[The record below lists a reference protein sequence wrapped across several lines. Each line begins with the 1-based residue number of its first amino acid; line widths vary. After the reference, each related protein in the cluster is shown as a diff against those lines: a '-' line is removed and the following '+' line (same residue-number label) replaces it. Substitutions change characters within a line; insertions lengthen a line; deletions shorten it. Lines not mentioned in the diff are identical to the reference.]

1 MDFNLPSKDEI
12 STAYQQ
18 GEAEVL
24 KLFDQIEGQVMALS
38 KILQEQAEAIKE
50 LQAKLSKDSSNSG
63 KPPSSDGLAKKK
75 TIPRTKSQRKKGQK
89 PNGGQAGHQGSTL
102 EKSEHPDKTETHSMD
117 GSCTHCGTSLED
129 EVVSDHEERQVF
141 DIPAIRIEITAHRAE
156 IKVCPLC
163 GETNKASFPDP
174 VTQATQYGNGIK
186 TWMSYFSVQHFIPT
200 ARTAQIV
207 EDLVGHRLSEA
218 TVLNSCHQLADKVSP
233 VTQIIKE
240 KLKGAEVV
248 NFDETGLRVNGKLH
262 WLHCA
267 STDQL
272 TDYLVHP
279 RRGQEAID
287 TMGIL
292 PNLKGVACHD
302 HWKPYFNYEVR
313 HSLCNAH
320 HLRELTFI
328 EKQYQQAFAPK
339 MADLLIEIN
348 SAKKEQSADHFDPE
362 TLTAYFSRYDEIVN
376 EGLTANPE
384 KRRDP
389 DQKPKRG
396 RVKQTP
402 AHNLLKRLRD
412 FKRAVLL
419 FMVDFNVPFTNNQA
433 EQDVRMVKVKQKV
446 SGCFRT
452 LTGAEEFAASRG
464 YISTARKNDQNIFQ
478 AIRSA
483 FDNRPFIPAF

>member
-1 MDFNLPSKDEI
+1 
-12 STAYQQ
+12 
-18 GEAEVL
+18 
-24 KLFDQIEGQVMALS
+24 
-38 KILQEQAEAIKE
+38 
-50 LQAKLSKDSSNSG
+50 
-63 KPPSSDGLAKKK
+63 
-75 TIPRTKSQRKKGQK
+75 
-89 PNGGQAGHQGSTL
+89 
-102 EKSEHPDKTETHSMD
+102 
-117 GSCTHCGTSLED
+117 
-129 EVVSDHEERQVF
+129 
-141 DIPAIRIEITAHRAE
+141 
-156 IKVCPLC
+156 
-163 GETNKASFPDP
+163 
-174 VTQATQYGNGIK
+174 
-186 TWMSYFSVQHFIPT
+186 
-200 ARTAQIV
+200 
-207 EDLVGHRLSEA
+207 VGHRLSEA

>member
-1 MDFNLPSKDEI
+1 MDFNFPSKDEI
-12 STAYQQ
+12 SIAYQQ
-18 GEAEVL
+18 GEAVVL
-24 KLFDQIEGQVMALS
+24 ELFDQIEYQVMKLS
-38 KILQEQAEAIKE
+38 KISQDQAEAIKE

-63 KPPSSDGLAKKK
+63 KPPSSDGLAKKNI
-75 TIPRTKSQRKKGQK
+75 IPRTESQRKKGEK
-89 PNGGQAGHQGSTL
+89 PNGGQIGHQGSTL
-102 EKSEHPDKTETHSMD
+102 EKSEHPDKTETYSID
-117 GSCTHCGTSLED
+117 EPCTHCGTSLG
-129 EVVSDHEERQVF
+129 EVLSNHEERQVF

-156 IKVCPLC
+156 IKICPLC
-163 GETNKASFPDP
+163 GETNKASFPDN

-186 TWMSYFSVQHFIPT
+186 TWASYFSVQHFIPT
-200 ARTAQIV
+200 ARTTQII
-207 EDLVGHRLSEA
+207 EDLVGHRISEA
-218 TVLNSCHQLADKVSP
+218 TVLNSCHQLVDKVSP

-240 KLKGAEVV
+240 KLKVEEVV

-267 STDQL
+267 STDKL

-287 TMGIL
+287 VMGIL
-292 PNLKGVACHD
+292 PTMKGVACHD
-302 HWKPYFNYEVR
+302 HWKPYFSYEVR

-320 HLRELTFI
+320 HIRELTFI

-348 SAKKEQSADHFDPE
+348 TAKKQQAVDHFDVE
-362 TLTAYFSRYDEIVN
+362 TLTAYFSRYDEIVK
-376 EGLTANPE
+376 EGLLFNPE
-384 KRRDP
+384 KQRSP
-389 DQKPKRG
+389 DQKSKKGP
-396 RVKQTP
+396 VKQTP
-402 AHNLLKRLRD
+402 AYNLLKRFRD
-412 FKRAVLL
+412 VKSAVLL

-452 LTGAEEFAASRG
+452 LTGAEEFAANRG
-464 YISTARKNDQNIFQ
+464 YISTARKNDQNIFK